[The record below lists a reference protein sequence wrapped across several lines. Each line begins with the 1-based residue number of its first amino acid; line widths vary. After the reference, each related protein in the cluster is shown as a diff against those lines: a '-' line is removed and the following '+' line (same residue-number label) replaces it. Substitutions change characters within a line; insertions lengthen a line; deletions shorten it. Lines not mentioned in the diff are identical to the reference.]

1 MPTYGNQ
8 WRSIGKSGER
18 HRVAWFTTGEEAAAQ
33 FRQRLDLALGS
44 GLRAQL
50 DRALAAAAAR
60 QCRRLVERLRGA
72 AVAIQ

>member
-1 MPTYGNQ
+1 MGNQ
-8 WRSIGKSGER
+8 WRSIGKSSER
-18 HRVAWFTTGEEAAAQ
+18 HRVAWFTTGEETAAQ

-60 QCRRLVERLRGA
+60 QCRQLVERLRGA